1 MMRGLAAFRDC
12 NRGASVIE
20 FALAA
25 PFLATLLI
33 GMIDI
38 SRAYSDRLL
47 LEQAAQRAI
56 ERVEQQR
63 SVATDYGPIKADAAQ
78 QAGITQTTSNPQLTQ
93 WLECSSDNGAT
104 WTSQGNN
111 TITSQCPNGTD
122 LPARYVTIRITKP
135 FAPTFGARFFPG
147 VNSNGTVTLAAEA
160 GIRVQ

>member
-1 MMRGLAAFRDC
+1 MIRFVRTIRDC
-12 NRGASVIE
+12 ESGASVIE

-25 PFLATLLI
+25 PFLATLLV

-38 SRAYSDRLL
+38 SRAYSERLL

-63 SVATDYGPIKADAAQ
+63 TVATDYSPIKADAAQ
-78 QAGITQTTSNPQLTQ
+78 QAGITQTQSNPQLTQ

-111 TITSQCPNGTD
+111 TITSQCPNDTD
-122 LPARYVTIRITKP
+122 LPARYVTIRITKS
-135 FAPTFGARFFPG
+135 FTPTFGARFFPG
-147 VNSNGTVTLAAEA
+147 ANSDGTVTLAADA